1 MEVIHC
7 IALSYR
13 YLSEVSEKSQV
24 MVHVWYVMCD
34 YTVKKNG
41 IISLT
46 ATILDVRAEL
56 YTL

>member
-1 MEVIHC
+1 
-7 IALSYR
+7 
-13 YLSEVSEKSQV
+13 